1 MKKLC
6 VLLLTA
12 AMVLSM
18 TACGGKP
25 QESSQNQ
32 SGTDRRKQHRT
43 GNGAY
48 AGSAGRKRTEGRY
61 RSQLLGAVERK

>member
-6 VLLLTA
+6 ALLLTA

-32 SGTDRRKQHRT
+32 KDQGQ
-43 GNGAY
+43 A
-48 AGSAGRKRTEGRY
+48 E
-61 RSQLLGAVERK
+61 AVQT

>member
-32 SGTDRRKQHRT
+32 KDQGQ
-43 GNGAY
+43 AE
-48 AGSAGRKRTEGRY
+48 AVQTEGSSTGQETEPTQEAQGESGQKEDIVLSY
-61 RSQLLGAVERK
+61 